1 MKTIGIFPNTT
12 KPQWR
17 EITGLILECVESNGL
32 KAVLEPRELAGEFP
46 DCGCVVADMALTETD
61 LMIALGG
68 DGTILTLA
76 RITGYSD
83 VPIMGVNLGRLGFL
97 AEFSPETVAESL
109 KEVLDGDYNISRRMT
124 LECSIIEKK
133 GVGPTQYALNDVVVS
148 SGSISRMVNVT
159 ASVNGEY
166 VTTFSCDG
174 LIIATPTGS
183 TAYSLSAGGPIV
195 TPETECF
202 VVTPISP
209 HTLTNRPIL
218 LPRDKFIEVKMHDN
232 VTDFKLTVD
241 GQVGTDLC
249 CDDVVRVAVS
259 DRYINLVT
267 SKTTAYFEILRSKL
281 GWGGSKIVSG

>member
-17 EITGLILECVESNGL
+17 EITGVILQCLESNGL
-32 KAVLEPRELAGEFP
+32 KAVLEPKALGDEFR
-46 DCGCVVADMALTETD
+46 DCGCLVRDMALAETD

-68 DGTILTLA
+68 DGTMLTLA
-76 RITGYSD
+76 RVTGYSD

-97 AEFSPETVAESL
+97 AEFSPEMVAESL
-109 KEVLDGDYNISRRMT
+109 EGILGGEYNISRRMT
-124 LECSIIEKK
+124 LECSIAGAKES
-133 GVGPTQYALNDVVVS
+133 GPSQYALNEVVVS
-148 SGSISRMVNVT
+148 SGSISRIVTVT

-218 LPRDKFIEVKMHDN
+218 LSGDKYIEIRMHDKA
-232 VTDFKLTVD
+232 TDFKLTVD

-267 SKTTAYFEILRSKL
+267 SKTASYFEILRSKL